1 STGGG
6 GGGGAGGGSG
16 GVISGSGG
24 GAVGG
29 GGGGASAGGATG
41 SVSTTLWQPAS
52 NAASNTQAPSPARQ
66 CAVVDALDWRW
77 DGVGMCMKARHQSKT
92 SRV

>member
-1 STGGG
+1 VPDSETFGTSKGGG
-6 GGGGAGGGSG
+6 GS
-16 GVISGSGG
+16 
-24 GAVGG
+24 GG

-52 NAASNTQAPSPARQ
+52 STTSNTQAPNPARQ

-77 DGVGMCMKARHQSKT
+77 DGLGMCMKARRQSKT